1 MPQGSSA
8 KYDLTAR
15 TAVYFLSNILM
26 KEIQKLSALLSL
38 WMGEKVT
45 PKQTLGVLGAI
56 VGTVLIFASGSI
68 LCIALALSLLAV
80 STSAHVKREKG
91 GTR

>member
-1 MPQGSSA
+1 
-8 KYDLTAR
+8 
-15 TAVYFLSNILM
+15 M
-26 KEIQKLSALLSL
+26 KAIKKLSALLTL
-38 WMGEKVT
+38 WIGEKVT